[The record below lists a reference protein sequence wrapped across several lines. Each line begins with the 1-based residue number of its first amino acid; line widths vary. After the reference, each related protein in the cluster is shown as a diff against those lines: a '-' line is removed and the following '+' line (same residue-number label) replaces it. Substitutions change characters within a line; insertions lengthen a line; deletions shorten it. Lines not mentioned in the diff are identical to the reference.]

1 VTGSETRVKVVKN
14 KVAPPFRQA
23 EFDIMYG
30 EGISRE
36 GEVLE
41 IGVNL
46 GVLEKSGAWY
56 IYNGDR
62 LGQGKDNSRDFL
74 KENPAVAR
82 EIEAK
87 IREKSGVAAPAPIG
101 EAEAVE
107 DKKVEHLPTRKR
119 AEK

>member
-1 VTGSETRVKVVKN
+1 VVKN
-14 KVAPPFRQA
+14 KVAPPFKQA

-30 EGISRE
+30 DGISRE

-56 IYNGDR
+56 IYNGER

-74 KENPAVAR
+74 KENPQLAR
-82 EIEAK
+82 EIEAR
-87 IREKSGVAAPAPIG
+87 IREKAGVAAPVPV
-101 EAEAVE
+101 AEAPAADE
-107 DKKVEHLPTRKR
+107 KKVEHLPTRKR